1 MEGKKS
7 KSRALLVFGAP
18 CSGKT
23 YFGERFAK
31 RFGLAYY
38 DFDKIKSE
46 QRMNRKTILLIIE
59 LIARTGKDFMIEGEL
74 DTEKD
79 RSEVR
84 NLLRKMGYDPALIWV
99 QTDVTTIRTRMKE
112 RYKSVSKA
120 KTMYDA
126 FIEKL
131 EAPAEFEK
139 PIILSGKHTFETQA
153 KHVVSGLAANANAD
167 K

>member
-1 MEGKKS
+1 MEGKKT

-31 RFGLAYY
+31 RYNLAYY
-38 DFDKIKSE
+38 DFDKLKEE
-46 QRMNRKTILLIIE
+46 QRMSHKMILTIIE

-74 DTEKD
+74 GTEKE

-84 NLLRKMGYDPALIWV
+84 NLLRKMGYEPFLIWV
-99 QTDVTTIRTRMKE
+99 QTDVNTIRSRMKE

-120 KTMYDA
+120 KEIYDTL
-126 FIEKL
+126 IEQL
-131 EAPAEFEK
+131 EAPTEFEK
-139 PIILSGKHTFETQA
+139 PIILSGKHTFDTQA
-153 KHVVSGLAANANAD
+153 KHTVAGLADAD
-167 K
+167 R

>member
-1 MEGKKS
+1 MEGKKT

-31 RFGLAYY
+31 RYNLAYY
-38 DFDKIKSE
+38 DFDKLKEE
-46 QRMNRKTILLIIE
+46 QRMSHKMILTIIE

-74 DTEKD
+74 GTEKE

-84 NLLRKMGYDPALIWV
+84 NLLRKMGYEPFLIWV
-99 QTDVTTIRTRMKE
+99 QTDVNTIRSRMKE

-120 KTMYDA
+120 KEIYDTL
-126 FIEKL
+126 IEQL
-131 EAPAEFEK
+131 EAPTEFEK
-139 PIILSGKHTFETQA
+139 PIILSGKHTFDTQA
-153 KHVVSGLAANANAD
+153 KHTVAGLADAD

>member
-7 KSRALLVFGAP
+7 KPRALLVFGAP

-23 YFGERFAK
+23 YFGEKFAK
-31 RFGLAYY
+31 KFDLAFY
-38 DFDKIKSE
+38 DFEKIKSE
-46 QRMNRKTILLIIE
+46 QRMSRKTILLIIE
-59 LIARTGKDFMIEGEL
+59 LIARTGKTFMLEGEL

-79 RSEVR
+79 RTEVR
-84 NLLRKMGYDPALIWV
+84 NLLRKMGYEPSLIWV
-99 QTDVTTIRTRMKE
+99 QTDVTTIRNRMKE

-120 KTMYDA
+120 KTMYDT
-126 FIEKL
+126 FIESL

-139 PIILSGKHTFETQA
+139 PIILSGKHTFETQT
-153 KHVVSGLAANANAD
+153 KHVVAGLADAD